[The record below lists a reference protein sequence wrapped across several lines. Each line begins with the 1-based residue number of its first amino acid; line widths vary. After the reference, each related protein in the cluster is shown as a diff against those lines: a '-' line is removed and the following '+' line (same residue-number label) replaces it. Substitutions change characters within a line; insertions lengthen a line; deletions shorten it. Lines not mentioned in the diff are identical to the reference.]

1 MPVITFA
8 SPKGGAGKTTS
19 ALVLAT
25 QLALRRP
32 VTIIDADVNRPI
44 EAWSRL
50 PDKPAN
56 ITVVADVTEANILD
70 KIEEAAAGD
79 PFVIVDLEG
88 TASLTAA
95 LAISSA
101 DLVIIPLQAS
111 QLDAN
116 QAARA
121 LAQVKQQE
129 RVARRKIT
137 TRILFT
143 RSSPAIRTKTSR
155 ALAVEL
161 AENGVVCFQTH
172 LVEREA
178 FKALFSFG
186 GTLENLTTD
195 QVSSSQN
202 AIINARIYAAEV
214 LAILKEGVAT

>member
-25 QLALRRP
+25 QLGLKRP
-32 VTIIDADVNRPI
+32 VTVIDADVNRPI

-50 PDKPAN
+50 PDKPDS

-70 KIEEAAAGD
+70 KIEEAAARD

-129 RVARRKIT
+129 RVARRKIP

-155 ALAVEL
+155 ALAAEL
-161 AENGVVCFQTH
+161 AENGVVCFETQ

-195 QVSSSQN
+195 QVSSSRN

-214 LAILKEGVAT
+214 LEILKKGDAA

>member
-25 QLALRRP
+25 QLGLKRP
-32 VTIIDADVNRPI
+32 VTVIDADVNRPI

-70 KIEEAAAGD
+70 KIEAAAAKD

-121 LAQVKQQE
+121 LGQVKQQE
-129 RVARRKIT
+129 RVARRPIP

-143 RSSPAIRTKTSR
+143 RSSPAIRTRTSR
-155 ALAVEL
+155 ALAAEL
-161 AENGVVCFQTH
+161 AENGVLCFEAQ

-202 AIINARIYAAEV
+202 AIINARLYAAEV
-214 LAILKEGVAT
+214 LATLKEGVPQ

>member
-25 QLALRRP
+25 QLALKRP
-32 VTIIDADVNRPI
+32 VTVIDADVNRPI
-44 EAWSRL
+44 DAWSRL

-56 ITVVADVTEANILD
+56 ITVVADITEANILD
-70 KIEEAAAGD
+70 KIEAAAATD

-129 RVARRKIT
+129 RVARRSIP
-137 TRILFT
+137 TRVLFT

-155 ALAVEL
+155 ALAAEL
-161 AENGVVCFQTH
+161 ADNGVACFETQ

-195 QVSSSQN
+195 QVSSSRN
-202 AIINARIYAAEV
+202 AILNARAYAAEV
-214 LAILKEGVAT
+214 LAVLKEGVAQ